1 MSRRADESAR
11 KSNAGDSMTQDLK
24 GALEESGFVL
34 DLIGKKSLT
43 PPEQDRVIS
52 ESVRYWTDYVN
63 PTFLEYRK
71 SVSTDYTAVEWQDEG
86 SVFHDIKGKEF
97 LDMLGGFGI
106 YVTGHR
112 HPKVLKAVKEQLD
125 RQAIHSQELIDPLRT
140 YLAHLVAMV
149 TPGDLQY
156 SFFTNSGTESMEA
169 CLKMAILTT
178 GRHHF
183 VGMLGAFHGKS
194 LGSLGGTS
202 KAVFREPFL
211 PLKRWT
217 HVPFGDADAL
227 RMIVASGDFS
237 GDKVAAVVIEPIQ
250 GEGGINVAPPGYLAA
265 AREICDKYGAVLVFD
280 EVQSGMGRSGK
291 MFCCEHDGVVPDLMA
306 LGKGFGGGVMPIGAC
321 VGTPRTWE
329 RYIDNPFLHTT
340 TFGGNPVCCAAA
352 IATINVLL
360 EEDLPKQA
368 GEKGDYL
375 IPRLNELANKYPKV
389 MKGARGRGLMLGMEF
404 TSHDLGYEVAKALFG
419 RGILIS
425 GTYINA
431 QVLRVEPPLVIT
443 YPELDRFLDA
453 LGSSLQEVTREHGL

>member
-1 MSRRADESAR
+1 MSQ
-11 KSNAGDSMTQDLK
+11 NLK
-24 GALEESGFVL
+24 GALAESAFVL
-34 DLIGKKSLT
+34 DLIGKKTLP
-43 PPEQDRVIS
+43 PPEQKRVI
-52 ESVRYWTDYVN
+52 EDSVRYWTENVN
-63 PTFLEYRK
+63 PAFLEYRK
-71 SVSTDYTAVEWQDEG
+71 SVSTDYTAVEWSDEG
-86 SVFHDIKGKEF
+86 SVFRDVQGKEF

-125 RQAIHSQELIDPLRT
+125 KQAIHSQELIDPLRT
-140 YLAHLVAMV
+140 YLAHVVAMI

-156 SFFTNSGTESMEA
+156 SFFTNSGTESIEA

-217 HVPFGDADAL
+217 HVPFGDVDAL

-265 AREICDKYGAVLVFD
+265 AREICDKYGAVLIFD

-291 MFCCEHDGVVPDLMA
+291 MFCCEHDGVTPDLMA

-321 VGTPRTWE
+321 VGTAKTWE

-352 IATINVLL
+352 LATINVLL

-368 GEKGDYL
+368 GEKGEYML
-375 IPRLNELANKYPKV
+375 PRMSALANKYPKA

-404 TSHDLGYEVAKALFG
+404 QNHDIGYAVAKALFG

-443 YPELDRFLDA
+443 YPEIDKFLAA
-453 LGSSLQEVTREHGL
+453 LEASLQDVYNSEKL